1 MLETYDPDWQT
12 KWERAHAMMRELE
25 VRDWFALSA
34 DDRDRLDKLRRLLPV
49 AFDASHR
56 TANEYI
62 DLHLSLTLKE
72 ADQLGIWA
80 WLPRLPDS
88 ADIDATRAAV
98 REVNTYVDTVK
109 HRRETFA
116 ICRRAGMK
124 PHYFR
129 PLPKLAWRTRWAML
143 CFRLGRAGRLRRYQR
158 LLGS

>member
-1 MLETYDPDWQT
+1 MLETHDPDWQT
-12 KWERAHAMMRELE
+12 KWDRAHTMMRELE
-25 VRDWFALSA
+25 VRDWSSLTA

-80 WLPRLPDS
+80 WLPRLPDD

-98 REVNTYVDTVK
+98 REVNAYVETVK
-109 HRRETFA
+109 RRRDLLA
-116 ICRRAGMK
+116 ACRRAGVK
-124 PHYFR
+124 PQLV
-129 PLPKLAWRTRWAML
+129 PDLPKLGWRTRLAML
-143 CFRLGRAGRLRRYQR
+143 QFRLGRARRQHD
-158 LLGS
+158 L